1 MAKLD
6 VEFCGLTFKNP
17 VVVSSIEPTNS
28 PDLLKQCFDA
38 GAAGAVIKTLTDIE
52 DMARLTEN
60 SKYCIMN
67 DRGDIIRGK
76 VPRDF
81 VFYSRSGY
89 SSTHYKEWIP
99 HLKECQQYAADRG
112 AHLIGSAGAKDIDG
126 WRDICRTIE
135 DCGLPMV
142 ELNFGCPHPAM
153 MPGVHGGSM
162 IGQEPDVAAEVV
174 RAIREVVDIPLM
186 VKLTPDQSRLLEV
199 AQRARE
205 AGAMAVTAT
214 NRYTGFAIDIETGM
228 PRIGG
233 PAGIGGTW
241 TKPLSLRWVHRI
253 TEELDMPIS
262 GSNGIFD
269 HRDVV
274 EFIMAG
280 ARTVQVGSVLM
291 IKGIKWLPDI
301 INGLDRFMDEH
312 GYPDIESMR
321 AIASRAAAKDYS
333 TQFMRA
339 RTHVEIDHD
348 KCENPTCTV
357 CIQMC
362 FYEALSQEDG
372 HVKVHP
378 ENCIGCE
385 LCYDVCPFKAMSMQ
399 PTTAEQ
405 FAQGYFQPPESVF
418 ETNKFTTRRNNPD
431 SIGKPHLKKKAKGET
446 RSPALQTI
454 SEE

>member
-1 MAKLD
+1 MAKLET
-6 VEFCGLTFKNP
+6 EFCGLKFKNP
-17 VVVSSIEPTNS
+17 IVVASLEPTNS

-38 GAAGAVIKTLTDIE
+38 GAGGAIIKTLTDIE

-60 SKYCIMN
+60 SKYCVMN
-67 DRGDIIRGK
+67 DRGEVIHGK

-81 VFYSRSGY
+81 TFYSRSGY
-89 SSTHYKEWIP
+89 SSTHYKDWVP
-99 HLKECQQYAADRG
+99 HLKECQKYAADRG
-112 AHLIGSAGAKDIDG
+112 AHLIGSAGAKDFDG

-174 RAIREVVDIPLM
+174 RAVCDVVDIPVM
-186 VKLTPDQSRLLEV
+186 VKLTPDQAKPLEISRSV
-199 AQRARE
+199 RE

-233 PAGIGGTW
+233 VAGIGGPW
-241 TKPLSLRWVHRI
+241 TKPLSLRWVYRI
-253 TEELDMPIS
+253 SEELGMPVS

-280 ARTVQVGSVLM
+280 SGIVQVGSVLM
-291 IKGIKWLPDI
+291 IKGIKWLPNI
-301 INGLDRFMDEH
+301 IKGLDRFMDEH
-312 GYPDIESMR
+312 GYADVDAMR
-321 AIASRAAAKDYS
+321 GIASRRAAKDYS
-333 TQFMRA
+333 AQFSRA
-339 RTHVEIDHD
+339 RMHVAIDEE

-362 FYEALSQEDG
+362 FYEALSQADG
-372 HVKVHP
+372 KVQIHP
-378 ENCIGCE
+378 DNCIGCE
-385 LCYDVCPFKAMSMQ
+385 LCFDVCPFHAMSMHLTK
-399 PTTAEQ
+399 PEQ
-405 FAQGYFQPPESVF
+405 FSDGYFQIPDAVY

-431 SIGKPHLKKKAKGET
+431 SIGKLHLKKTA
-446 RSPALQTI
+446 
-454 SEE
+454 